1 MLLLFLGS
9 FLIGLLL
16 GFYAMLYGVARPA
29 AGTATAASPMRASL
43 NVPLVGGFATLFGAT
58 GYLLTRYTALG
69 APFRAAIAAAA
80 GVAGALGAVAL
91 VTKWAIPAAA
101 NDVEDER
108 YALQGHLGRVTRAV
122 AANSPGAI
130 VYEEEGTTHEVRAL
144 ALDDAPIAVG
154 TEVVIERIED
164 GVAYVEAW
172 SRVEERL

>member
-9 FLIGLLL
+9 FLTGLLL
-16 GFYAMLYGVARPA
+16 GFYGMLYGVARPA
-29 AGTATAASPMRASL
+29 AGTLRASL
-43 NVPLVGGFATLFGAT
+43 NVPLLGGFATAFGAT

-69 APFRAAIAAAA
+69 APARAVVAAAV

-91 VTKWAIPAAA
+91 VTKWAIPSAA

-108 YALQGHLGRVTRAV
+108 YALQGHLARVTRAMG
-122 AANSPGAI
+122 ANSPGTI

-144 ALDDAPIAVG
+144 ALDDAPIAAG